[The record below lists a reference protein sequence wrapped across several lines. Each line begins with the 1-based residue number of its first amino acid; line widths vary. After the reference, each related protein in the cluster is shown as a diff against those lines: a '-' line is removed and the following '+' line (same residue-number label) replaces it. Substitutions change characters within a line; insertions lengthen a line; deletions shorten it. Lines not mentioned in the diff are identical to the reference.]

1 MLRTVL
7 IILSAFL
14 MAGCKDTN
22 QESSTELITDS
33 YFFQKNIFNLNLYE
47 CVTAQSNFNSIY
59 KKSIDMSDFLYL
71 SELKDQDS
79 KIKNCNQTYAE
90 INELSPIKEN
100 LLEGDL
106 YLELSECNANVPED
120 KLYTSLNSYLE
131 YIKNNDI
138 NLWSGVSEFNGASFI
153 WVNIWPNQE
162 YREIFMKDWLNSSKA
177 GDFSQELS
185 KSAICESPYT
195 NLFLK

>member
-1 MLRTVL
+1 MT
-7 IILSAFL
+7 
-14 MAGCKDTN
+14 
-22 QESSTELITDS
+22 
-33 YFFQKNIFNLNLYE
+33 
-47 CVTAQSNFNSIY
+47 
-59 KKSIDMSDFLYL
+59 
-71 SELKDQDS
+71 
-79 KIKNCNQTYAE
+79 
-90 INELSPIKEN
+90 PIKEN

-106 YLELSECNANVPED
+106 YLELSKCTANVPED
-120 KLYTSLNSYLE
+120 EVYMSLNIYLE